1 MTPAITI
8 GIMTRN
14 YGRYVS
20 QAIESVLSQECA
32 DWELFISDDAST
44 DDTPQVVAPYLSDS
58 RIHYV
63 RHEQNLGQASNWHFL
78 LAQGTA
84 PVVTV
89 LHADDFWLP
98 GTLNTALT
106 AFASDPDLDL
116 LYGNW
121 QRMVEGRV
129 EEHPW
134 KTEAAHRMAG
144 MEEFRYQ
151 ITRHTWLPSAT
162 FLSRRIIQTTGWPN
176 TELHM
181 VVDTEYFLRVAL
193 RARVVRALTEPLMVY
208 RVHSANATADGSAN
222 GLLLA
227 EKARLPEIFALELEE
242 FPALRDCVAILRR
255 YVAQVFFSAG
265 VGEVTVGRIESG
277 RALMKQALRKDPN
290 LWREIKVGLDYTLA
304 WLGKPSQPLF
314 RRLHSDR
321 LKALQGLER

>member
-14 YGRYVS
+14 YARYVG
-20 QAIESVLSQECA
+20 QAVESVLSQERT

-44 DDTPQVVAPYLSDS
+44 DDTPQVVAPYLSDP
-58 RIHYV
+58 RIRYV
-63 RHEQNLGQASNWHFL
+63 RHEQNLGQASNWRFL

-106 AFASDPDLDL
+106 AFASDSDLDL

-151 ITRHTWLPSAT
+151 ITRHTWLPSAA
-162 FLSRRIIQTTGWPN
+162 FLSRRIIETTGWPN
-176 TELHM
+176 PELRM
-181 VVDTEYFLRVAL
+181 LVDTEYFLRAAL
-193 RARVVRALTEPLMVY
+193 RARVVQALPQPLMVY
-208 RVHSANATADGSAN
+208 RVHPANATAEGNSN
-222 GLLLA
+222 GLLTA
-227 EKARLPEIFALELEE
+227 EKERMPEIFAAELENV
-242 FPALRDCVAILRR
+242 PALHGCIKIMRR
-255 YVAQVFFSAG
+255 HNARLIFSEG
-265 VGEVTVGRIESG
+265 VGQVTFGCLSTG
-277 RALMKQALRKDPN
+277 RALMRRALRLDPS
-290 LWREIKVGLDYTLA
+290 LFIFCPKLLPDYVLS
-304 WLGKPSQPLF
+304 LCGPVSLPLYRCLH
-314 RRLHSDR
+314 RRRIH
-321 LKALQGLER
+321 AT